1 MNRQFGNA
9 TGKQKLEYLKS
20 SFEFCTFAR
29 PTEIQLKNAPSRM
42 QIIPSFDLL
51 DGKLVRLRQG
61 DFEQKT
67 EYNAEPLEL
76 AKELEA
82 AGIRRLH
89 MVDLDGARTGRPAN
103 LHILAEVAARTHLE
117 IDYGGGLRS
126 IPSLKQVWDAGA
138 TIFSVGSVA
147 LLAQDEF
154 SAWVDKFG
162 PDRFLVGA
170 DVRDQQIAVHGWAEQ
185 TNVSIFDFLQK
196 MQQLGVRNFTVTDI
210 ERDGELSGPG
220 IDLYREIITK
230 FPGIRLVASGGV
242 RDVADLETLR
252 EIGCAGTIVGKAF
265 FEGNIPLPFFRVY
278 NKGEN

>member
-1 MNRQFGNA
+1 
-9 TGKQKLEYLKS
+9 
-20 SFEFCTFAR
+20 
-29 PTEIQLKNAPSRM
+29 M

-67 EYNAEPLEL
+67 EYDASPLEL

-103 LHILAEVAARTHLE
+103 LHILAEVAAHTRLE

-138 TIFSVGSVA
+138 VLFSVGSVA

-154 SAWVDKFG
+154 SAWVEKFG

-170 DVRDQQIAVHGWAEQ
+170 DVRDRQLAVHGWAEQ
-185 TNVSIFDFLQK
+185 TEVSIFDFLAK
-196 MQQLGVRNFTVTDI
+196 MQRLGLNNFTVPDI

-220 IDLYREIITK
+220 TVLYQDILTQ
-230 FPGIRLVASGGV
+230 FPDIHLVASGGV
-242 RDVADLETLR
+242 RDVADLEALR
-252 EIGCAGTIVGKAF
+252 GIGCAGAIVGKAF
-265 FEGNIPLPFFRVY
+265 FEGKIPLQFFRVY
-278 NKGEN
+278 TKGE

>member
-1 MNRQFGNA
+1 
-9 TGKQKLEYLKS
+9 
-20 SFEFCTFAR
+20 
-29 PTEIQLKNAPSRM
+29 M

-67 EYNAEPLEL
+67 EYDANPLDL

-82 AGIRRLH
+82 AGIKRLH

-103 LHILAEVAARTHLE
+103 LHILAEVAAHTRLE

-138 TIFSVGSVA
+138 MLFSVGSVA

-154 SAWVDKFG
+154 SAWVEKFG

-170 DVRDQQIAVHGWAEQ
+170 DVRDNNLAVHGWAQQ
-185 TNVSIFDFLQK
+185 TEVSIFDFLVK
-196 MQQLGVRNFTVTDI
+196 MRSLGLRTFTVTDI
-210 ERDGELSGPG
+210 ARDGELSVPG
-220 IDLYREIITK
+220 LELYRQIIEK
-230 FPGIRLVASGGV
+230 FPDIQLVASGGV
-242 RDVADLETLR
+242 RDVADLESLR
-252 EIGCAGTIVGKAF
+252 EIGCAGAIVGKAF
-265 FEGNIPLPFFRVY
+265 FEGKIPLPFFRVY
-278 NKGEN
+278 TKGE

>member
-1 MNRQFGNA
+1 
-9 TGKQKLEYLKS
+9 
-20 SFEFCTFAR
+20 
-29 PTEIQLKNAPSRM
+29 M

-67 EYNAEPLEL
+67 EYDANPLDL

-82 AGIRRLH
+82 AGIKRLH

-103 LHILAEVAARTHLE
+103 LHILAEVAAHTRLE

-138 TIFSVGSVA
+138 MLFSVGSVA

-154 SAWVDKFG
+154 SAWVEKFG

-170 DVRDQQIAVHGWAEQ
+170 DVRDNNLAVHGWAQQ
-185 TNVSIFDFLQK
+185 TEVSIFDFLVK
-196 MQQLGVRNFTVTDI
+196 MRSLGLRTFTVTDI
-210 ERDGELSGPG
+210 ARDGELSGPG
-220 IDLYREIITK
+220 LELYRQIIEK
-230 FPGIRLVASGGV
+230 FPDIQLVASGGV
-242 RDVADLETLR
+242 RDVADLDSLR
-252 EIGCAGTIVGKAF
+252 EIGCAGAIVGKAF
-265 FEGNIPLPFFRVY
+265 FEGKIPLPFFRVY
-278 NKGEN
+278 TKGE

>member
-1 MNRQFGNA
+1 
-9 TGKQKLEYLKS
+9 
-20 SFEFCTFAR
+20 
-29 PTEIQLKNAPSRM
+29 M

-67 EYNAEPLEL
+67 EYGTDPLEL
-76 AKELEA
+76 AKQLEA
-82 AGIRRLH
+82 AGIHRLH

-138 TIFSVGSVA
+138 KYFSVGSVA
-147 LLAQDEF
+147 VLAQDEF
-154 SAWVDKFG
+154 GAWVRKFG

-170 DVRDQQIAVHGWAEQ
+170 DVRGNEIAVHGWVEQ
-185 TNVSIFDFLQK
+185 TTVDIFGFVEK
-196 MQQLGVRNFTVTDI
+196 MRALGIKTFTVTDI

-220 IDLYREIITK
+220 TELYQQLLSR
-230 FPGIRLVASGGV
+230 FPDIQLVASGGI
-242 RDVADLETLR
+242 RDVADLEELR
-252 EIGCAGTIVGKAF
+252 AIGCAGAIVGKAF
-265 FEGNIPLPFFRVY
+265 FEDKIPLTYFRIY
-278 NKGEN
+278 SKA

>member
-1 MNRQFGNA
+1 MLNN
-9 TGKQKLEYLKS
+9 KQIKDFDIPVLFFL
-20 SFEFCTFAR
+20 TFVS
-29 PTEIQLKNAPSRM
+29 PKTISQGSTTLM

-67 EYNAEPLEL
+67 EYPANPLEL

-82 AGIRRLH
+82 AGIKRLH
-89 MVDLDGARTGRPAN
+89 MVDLDGAKTGRPAN
-103 LHILAEVAARTHLE
+103 LHILAEVAAHTRLE

-138 TIFSVGSVA
+138 MLFSVGSVA

-170 DVRDQQIAVHGWAEQ
+170 DVRDNNLAVHGWAQQ
-185 TNVSIFDFLQK
+185 TEVSIFDFLVK
-196 MQQLGVRNFTVTDI
+196 MTSLGLSTFTVTDI
-210 ERDGELSGPG
+210 ARDGELSGPG
-220 IDLYREIITK
+220 LELYREILK
-230 FPGIRLVASGGV
+230 RFPGINLVASGGV
-242 RDVADLETLR
+242 RDVADLESLR
-252 EIGCAGTIVGKAF
+252 EIGCSGAIVGKAF
-265 FEGNIPLPFFRVY
+265 FEDKIPLQFFRVY
-278 NKGEN
+278 TKGDQ

>member
-1 MNRQFGNA
+1 
-9 TGKQKLEYLKS
+9 
-20 SFEFCTFAR
+20 
-29 PTEIQLKNAPSRM
+29 M

-67 EYNAEPLEL
+67 EYDANPLVL

-82 AGIRRLH
+82 AGIKRLH

-103 LHILAEVAARTHLE
+103 LHILAEVAAHTRLE

-138 TIFSVGSVA
+138 MLFSVGSVA

-154 SAWVDKFG
+154 SAWVEKFG

-170 DVRDQQIAVHGWAEQ
+170 DVRDNNLAVHGWAQQ
-185 TNVSIFDFLQK
+185 TEVSIFDFLGK
-196 MQQLGVRNFTVTDI
+196 MTSLGLSTFTVTDI
-210 ERDGELSGPG
+210 ARDGELSGPG
-220 IDLYREIITK
+220 IELYQEIIK
-230 FPGIRLVASGGV
+230 RFPDIQLVASGGV
-242 RDVADLETLR
+242 RDVADLESLR
-252 EIGCAGTIVGKAF
+252 EIGCSGAIVGKAF
-265 FEGNIPLPFFRVY
+265 FEGKIPLPFFRVY
-278 NKGEN
+278 TKGE

>member
-1 MNRQFGNA
+1 
-9 TGKQKLEYLKS
+9 
-20 SFEFCTFAR
+20 
-29 PTEIQLKNAPSRM
+29 M

-67 EYNAEPLEL
+67 EYNANPLEL

-103 LHILAEVAARTHLE
+103 LHILAEVAARTRLE

-138 TIFSVGSVA
+138 TLFSVGSVA

-154 SAWVDKFG
+154 SAWVEKFG
-162 PDRFLVGA
+162 PERFLVGA
-170 DVRDQQIAVHGWAEQ
+170 DVRDRQLAVHGWAEQ
-185 TNVSIFDFLQK
+185 TEVSIFDFLRK
-196 MQQLGVRNFTVTDI
+196 MQTMGLQHFTVTDI
-210 ERDGELSGPG
+210 ARDGELSGPA
-220 IDLYREIITK
+220 IDFYRDILVQ
-230 FPGIRLVASGGV
+230 FPDIQLVASGGV

-252 EIGCAGTIVGKAF
+252 SIGCAGAIVGKAF
-265 FEGNIPLPFFRVY
+265 FEDKIPLQFFRVY
-278 NKGEN
+278 SKV

>member
-1 MNRQFGNA
+1 
-9 TGKQKLEYLKS
+9 
-20 SFEFCTFAR
+20 
-29 PTEIQLKNAPSRM
+29 M

-67 EYNAEPLEL
+67 EYDASPLEL
-76 AKELEA
+76 AQELEA

-103 LHILAEVAARTHLE
+103 LHILAEVAAHTRLE

-138 TIFSVGSVA
+138 MLFSVGSVA

-170 DVRDQQIAVHGWAEQ
+170 DVRDRQLAVHGWAEQ
-185 TNVSIFDFLQK
+185 TEVSIFDFLGQ
-196 MQQLGVRNFTVTDI
+196 MRRLGVNNFTVTDI
-210 ERDGELSGPG
+210 ARDGELSGPG
-220 IDLYREIITK
+220 LDLYKDILAQ
-230 FPGIRLVASGGV
+230 FPDIQIVASGGV
-242 RDVADLETLR
+242 RDVADLEELR
-252 EIGCAGTIVGKAF
+252 GIGCAGAIVGKAF
-265 FEGNIPLPFFRVY
+265 FEGKIPLQFFRVY
-278 NKGEN
+278 TKGEVL